1 MFLMLEY
8 FTGYSAHT
16 VKHYNHTQIHRGVCV
31 TSTCQQYLH
40 EANTTMDLTDTLEAC
55 LNDSLW
61 NEYQIEGKLAK
72 LRYCKR
78 ENDRRGVD
86 ESDIIVAV
94 VYLALILLNITGSF
108 YDINYF
114 TKEEKTGN
122 PYLMAFS
129 MRRNWTRLVS
139 PAYEDPFKQILFNGS
154 LVTYTFFVMSAF
166 LMAYN
171 FQLHAEKHAVSWLQW
186 PKGMLQR
193 WLSAF
198 LLHTI
203 FQRGLVGSMRAPVH
217 VSDYFV
223 VCIVTE
229 YMNTIETTLK
239 SPDLPHYPTKR

>member
-1 MFLMLEY
+1 MNESEY
-8 FTGYSAHT
+8 NMMPPLFHLDEFDACLQQPGGTYCVLDGYSAHT

-114 TKEEKTGN
+114 TKEEKTGKIQSN
-122 PYLMAFS
+122 FVLGLICNLDQNSFS
-129 MRRNWTRLVS
+129 
-139 PAYEDPFKQILFNGS
+139 
-154 LVTYTFFVMSAF
+154 
-166 LMAYN
+166 
-171 FQLHAEKHAVSWLQW
+171 
-186 PKGMLQR
+186 
-193 WLSAF
+193 
-198 LLHTI
+198 
-203 FQRGLVGSMRAPVH
+203 
-217 VSDYFV
+217 
-223 VCIVTE
+223 
-229 YMNTIETTLK
+229 
-239 SPDLPHYPTKR
+239 